1 MCFGRFEGL
10 KQQTIENEIQTASF
24 WKLYRCHLHV
34 NYNVNP
40 PIFVKTV
47 TLLQSNSSN
56 YWPASVFKS
65 FLQTV

>member
-10 KQQTIENEIQTASF
+10 KQQTIVNGIQTASF

-34 NYNVNP
+34 NYNN
-40 PIFVKTV
+40 FVKTV
-47 TLLQSNSSN
+47 TLLQSNSAN